1 MLGGV
6 LVTLLAEAIAMPAGL
21 ITAAVLTRALLPE
34 TYGQFV
40 IVASTEQL
48 IEWLLIAILARPVVK
63 FVAEADD
70 WRSVAATSFRV
81 YVGTGLGIA
90 VVVWAFAGPIALG
103 LDNPDLARY
112 FRLFAPQIPIFAA
125 GAASRNILAGR
136 GRYRQQALSSAV
148 GWIGRLVFIV
158 LFVVLGYG
166 VEGAILGSICGT
178 LSGSAMALTLVGG
191 GAWGRAAFPVRRLL
205 TLALPAFLS
214 LLFARLLD
222 QVGILSLQVLSEPDV
237 RDVDVGHYGAAM
249 NALMVTSMIA
259 AAVTPVLLSSLTAAR
274 HAGREADVRQISAG
288 AIRFG
293 LALFPFA
300 AIVAGASGELA
311 VFLFGLDYA
320 PAGPLLA
327 ALMVSAVARA
337 NVVVIG
343 AMLVGLDRAW
353 TAAAI
358 AAPMPIVA
366 LAAHIYVIPQF
377 GGLGAA
383 IVTMTVALVA
393 TLASVLLAC
402 AIVPV
407 SVPVGTAARSA
418 TFCAVAFVAAAVW
431 PTPGSLVLVKATVL
445 AGAVLA
451 GFLVTGELSRHELT
465 TLRQTVT
472 ARGRP
477 GPPVRNG

>member
-1 MLGGV
+1 
-6 LVTLLAEAIAMPAGL
+6 
-21 ITAAVLTRALLPE
+21 
-34 TYGQFV
+34 
-40 IVASTEQL
+40 
-48 IEWLLIAILARPVVK
+48 
-63 FVAEADD
+63 
-70 WRSVAATSFRV
+70 
-81 YVGTGLGIA
+81 
-90 VVVWAFAGPIALG
+90 
-103 LDNPDLARY
+103 
-112 FRLFAPQIPIFAA
+112 
-125 GAASRNILAGR
+125 
-136 GRYRQQALSSAV
+136 
-148 GWIGRLVFIV
+148 
-158 LFVVLGYG
+158 
-166 VEGAILGSICGT
+166 
-178 LSGSAMALTLVGG
+178 
-191 GAWGRAAFPVRRLL
+191 LL